1 MNQPNPMILNKDCFW
16 QLVGISTG
24 LKILLIPA
32 NHSTDFEVHRNWLA
46 ITHNLP
52 LNRWYLD
59 ETSEWTL
66 DYPPFFAY
74 FEWLLSQ
81 VAKHI
86 DPRMLIVEN
95 LNYESK
101 ATLYFQRLSVTAMDL
116 IYVLGVRSCMSAL
129 GVVRGSQQFF
139 AGNLLLL
146 LNVGLIFIDHIH
158 FQYNGF
164 MFGILLLSISA
175 LLRQRYLWSA
185 FTFAVLLNFKH
196 IFLYL
201 APPFGVYLL
210 RFYCLEQAS
219 AKGGSFWRCLL
230 KLLAVGLS
238 PFVVSF
244 GPFWRQLPQLM
255 SRLFPFKR
263 GLTHAYWAPNIWAL
277 YNTADKMAAKL
288 LQTGP
293 SAGPTTTSGL
303 VQQIEHEVLPT
314 ITPSMTFGLTIA
326 FMLPILLKLFKSS
339 KKQSPSMFLR
349 AVVLCACSSF
359 MFGWHV
365 HEKAILMVLIPLC
378 LLTLVNREDARHAYV
393 LSTAAY
399 FSLFPLLY
407 DVDLYVP
414 RYSLYLSYIAMLY
427 GQLYRMFA
435 GFKGFHW
442 LEWTYM
448 LGFTAIPLYEHVL
461 SPLLGLD
468 KRLPFMP
475 LLLTST
481 YAALGVV
488 YFFGRYYMYAMGR
501 NWWPQVAA
509 SKATATYSSS
519 AKRKRKTK

>member
-1 MNQPNPMILNKDCFW
+1 MNPNPMILKKDCFW

-46 ITHNLP
+46 ITHSLP
-52 LNRWYLD
+52 LNRWYFED
-59 ETSEWTL
+59 TSEWTL

-81 VAKHI
+81 VARFV

-116 IYVLGVRSCMSAL
+116 IYVLGVRSCLSAL
-129 GVVRGSQQFF
+129 GVVKGSQQFF
-139 AGNLLLL
+139 AGSLLLL
-146 LNVGLIFIDHIH
+146 LNVGLIFVDHIH

-175 LLRQRYLWSA
+175 LIRQRFLWSA

-210 RFYCLEQAS
+210 RFYCLEQANV
-219 AKGGSFWRCLL
+219 KGGSFWRSLF
-230 KLLAVGLS
+230 KLLAVGLA

-244 GPFWRQLPQLM
+244 GPFWNQLPQIM
-255 SRLFPFKR
+255 SRLFPFNR

-277 YNTADKMAAKL
+277 YNTADKVAANVLK
-288 LQTGP
+288 TA
-293 SAGPTTTSGL
+293 SAGPSTTSGL
-303 VQQIEHEVLPT
+303 VQQIDHSVLPT
-314 ITPSMTFGLTIA
+314 ITPSMTFGLTIV

-339 KKQSPSMFLR
+339 KKQSPLMFLR

-365 HEKAILMVLIPLC
+365 HEKAILMCLIPLS
-378 LLTLVNREDARHAYV
+378 LLTLVNREDARYAYI
-393 LSTAAY
+393 LGIAGY
-399 FSLFPLLY
+399 FSLFPLLF
-407 DVDLYVP
+407 DIDLYVP
-414 RYSLYLSYIAMLY
+414 RYSLYLSYMAMLY
-427 GQLYRMFA
+427 GQLYRIFS

-442 LEWTYM
+442 LEWAYM
-448 LGFTAIPLYEHVL
+448 LGFIAIPLYEHII
-461 SPLLGLD
+461 SRLLGLHI
-468 KRLPFMP
+468 RLPFMP

-481 YAALGVV
+481 YSALGVV
-488 YFFGRYYMYAMGR
+488 YFFGRYYLYAMGVS
-501 NWWPQVAA
+501 WPKVAA
-509 SKATATYSSS
+509 PKATATYSSS